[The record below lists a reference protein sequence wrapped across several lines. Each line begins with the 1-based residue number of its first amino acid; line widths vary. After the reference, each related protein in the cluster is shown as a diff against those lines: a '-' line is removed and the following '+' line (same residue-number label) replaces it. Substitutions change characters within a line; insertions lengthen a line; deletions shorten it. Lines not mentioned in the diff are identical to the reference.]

1 MDIDAFGEKK
11 TGRLVRIS
19 GLRGE
24 MHAFVPH
31 LLPPAWEIPR
41 GLWPLV
47 RDARAEIAGLDGIGR
62 YMPNPQL
69 LLNPLQ
75 YREAQLS
82 SRLEGTFASPRQ
94 LMLFE
99 MDPEMV
105 TVEEGDIDA
114 VKEVFN
120 YKRAL
125 NYQRQVQE
133 ELPLSLRLIRD
144 LHRLLLSGVRGGSR
158 QPGIFRQGQ
167 VQIGR
172 PARFVPPPAN
182 ELGSLLDNL
191 EKKIHQPIT
200 ADPLVDAFII
210 HYQFEAIH
218 PFEDGNGRVGR
229 LLLAIMIAEGCQLA
243 RHWLYMSAFFDAHR
257 DEYLDRLFR
266 VSSEGD
272 WSGWIEFCLR
282 GTVVQARDTAERS
295 DRLLALL
302 GRFKEEVNE
311 IAGSYGSHRLVAIVE
326 DLFLVPVI
334 DIPNTARKFDVS
346 YPTAQ
351 SDVEKLMEAGIL
363 TEMEGTRPRAFYCRE
378 IMELIYENI

>member
-1 MDIDAFGEKK
+1 M
-11 TGRLVRIS
+11 RIS
-19 GLRGE
+19 GLRGGT
-24 MHAFVPH
+24 HAFIPDF
-31 LLPPAWEIPR
+31 LPPAWEIPR
-41 GLWPLV
+41 ELWPLV
-47 RDARAEIAGLDGIGR
+47 RDARAEIAALDGIGR

-99 MDPEMV
+99 MAPEMV
-105 TVEEGDIDA
+105 KEEEGDIDA
-114 VKEVFN
+114 VKEVVN

-133 ELPLSLRLIRD
+133 KLPLSLRLIRD
-144 LHRLLLSGVRGGSR
+144 LHKLLLSGVRGGSR
-158 QPGIFRQGQ
+158 QPGVFRQGQ

-182 ELGSLLDNL
+182 ELGPLLDNL
-191 EKKIHQPIT
+191 EKQIHQPIT
-200 ADPLVDAFII
+200 EDPLVDAFIV

-229 LLLAIMIAEGCQLA
+229 LLLALMIAEGCRLA
-243 RHWLYMSAFFDAHR
+243 HHWLYMSAFFDAYR

-266 VSSEGD
+266 VSSDGD

-282 GTVVQARDTAERS
+282 GAVAQAKDTAERS
-295 DRLLALL
+295 AGLLGLL
-302 GRFKEEVNE
+302 GRFKEEANE

-326 DLFLVPVI
+326 GLFMVPVI
-334 DIPNTARKFDVS
+334 DIPSTARAFEVS

-351 SDVEKLMEAGIL
+351 SDVEKLVAAGIL
-363 TEMEGTRPRAFYCRE
+363 TEMEDTRPRAFYCRE
-378 IMELIYENI
+378 IVELIYESI